1 MELLIYIVEIFVK
14 FFSMYGTEGTL
25 LAFGLVLLFFIKQT
39 KTRDEETDKILEKLV
54 KSQNDMKKEYR
65 DQFSEIEAALT
76 TINNQQKENNLMT
89 LRSIVTNSSLPDEYR
104 LKNYDIYVE
113 MGGNSWLNKYVNEEI
128 LNKQGE

>member
-1 MELLIYIVEIFVK
+1 
-14 FFSMYGTEGTL
+14 
-25 LAFGLVLLFFIKQT
+25 
-39 KTRDEETDKILEKLV
+39 
-54 KSQNDMKKEYR
+54 MKKEYQ

-104 LKNYDIYVE
+104 LKNYDIYVG